1 MVCVQER
8 ERGSRSVRSQVPCK
22 TLGGIL
28 ADAGFS
34 HVDYLSVDTEGSE
47 LEVLAS
53 LDWQRTPPT
62 IVQVEVMRQFRN
74 GRLDPEPSSSTEAE
88 LRQFMAGH
96 GYEVERVFT
105 APWRPASVGAVK
117 KAHDLMFVKVDGV
130 PDVGR
135 GLDEEGQGG

>member
-1 MVCVQER
+1 
-8 ERGSRSVRSQVPCK
+8 
-22 TLGGIL
+22 
-28 ADAGFS
+28 
-34 HVDYLSVDTEGSE
+34 
-47 LEVLAS
+47 
-53 LDWQRTPPT
+53 
-62 IVQVEVMRQFRN
+62 
-74 GRLDPEPSSSTEAE
+74 
-88 LRQFMAGH
+88 MAGH